1 MKKILL
7 LILSA
12 FCMNCYSQIFYTYDD
27 AGNRDLR
34 TIDMTKQVLN
44 RNDSTSEN
52 DSTIVE
58 KRTEITYNFSNDS
71 KITVFPN
78 PVKQTL
84 NIQTE
89 NINAIEISVIDFVG
103 KTLLSKKSNDS
114 WNLLD
119 LSMLPP
125 GNYILSTI
133 ADGKKMDW
141 KIIKD

>member
-1 MKKILL
+1 MKKVLFVL
-7 LILSA
+7 LSA
-12 FCMNCYSQIFYTYDD
+12 ICAHGYSQIFYTYDA

-52 DSTIVE
+52 DTTIVE
-58 KRTEITYNFSNDS
+58 ERTELSYNFSVDS

-78 PVKQTL
+78 PVKQIL

-89 NINAIEISVIDFVG
+89 NINAIEISVIDFSG
-103 KTLLSKKSNDS
+103 KTLMNKKSNDS

-119 LSMLPP
+119 LSILPP